1 MKDKICLLLV
11 LIVLFSTLLYGCEQ
25 PSYTGT
31 ASSTSTPEKVFS
43 AVYPAWDFPG
53 AVDHAT
59 TIVYGEITNI
69 QPAYEHI
76 NPSTGPG
83 VEESSTIFTPIEISP
98 IQLLKGSDT
107 SESSIL
113 YLRMGGEFEGV
124 RYVSADDDTTLQVGQ
139 KVLLFLNEFNC
150 DIGPEWVMVE
160 ENGQVQYRDDDSQEL
175 ANIPTE
181 NYLQMIRE
189 QISSDAE

>member
-1 MKDKICLLLV
+1 
-11 LIVLFSTLLYGCEQ
+11 
-25 PSYTGT
+25 
-31 ASSTSTPEKVFS
+31 
-43 AVYPAWDFPG
+43 
-53 AVDHAT
+53 
-59 TIVYGEITNI
+59 
-69 QPAYEHI
+69 
-76 NPSTGPG
+76 
-83 VEESSTIFTPIEISP
+83 
-98 IQLLKGSDT
+98 
-107 SESSIL
+107 
-113 YLRMGGEFEGV
+113 MGGEFEWV
-124 RYVSADDDTTLQVGQ
+124 RYVSADDDTTLQAGQ